1 LKVSS
6 KISSLFNP
14 YRGLSREI
22 WVLFAAR
29 VINSM
34 GAFIYPLLTLI
45 LTIKLEVP
53 KDKAGLIISASGIA
67 FMFSGIIGG
76 KLTDLFGRKKIIIT
90 LNLLGACL
98 YMAAAFVPVS
108 INMLPMIIAAGFF
121 MGMSDPASS
130 ALIADIT
137 EPKTRDGAYSLF
149 YMGMNIGFAV
159 SPIIG
164 GLLLENHLNLLFFID
179 GFTAML
185 AMLLIAAFIPE
196 SFDKAKE
203 IVGEDRELE
212 KHVVGST
219 FSILLKRPILIFFA
233 LLMFGYNFVY
243 AQWSYL
249 YPMQVEQSFIGEGAK
264 IYGRLVSFNA
274 IIVIFLTP
282 VITKLLSSKKSI
294 KRIFYGGILYAVGF
308 GSLAFGGN
316 IYFYIFSTAIIT
328 FGEITVTISSSPF
341 LANHTP
347 ASHRGRIGSVL
358 PIIMGA
364 GHILG
369 PGVMGTVLSL
379 TGTNG
384 AWFFIG
390 AVMSIFAFFT
400 LLLDR
405 YENGKKAEVK
415 NAEGE
420 QESVEASGETIRCFE
435 VTEE

>member
-1 LKVSS
+1 MRVSTR
-6 KISSLFNP
+6 ISSLFNP

-29 VINSM
+29 IINSM

-53 KDKAGLIISASGIA
+53 EDKAGLLISASGIA
-67 FMFSGIIGG
+67 FMFSGVIGG

-90 LNLLGACL
+90 LNLIGACL
-98 YMAAAFVPVS
+98 YIAAAFVPVS
-108 INMLPMIIAAGFF
+108 INMIPMIIAAGFF

-159 SPIIG
+159 SPTIG
-164 GLLLENHLNLLFFID
+164 GLLLKNHLNLLFFID
-179 GFTAML
+179 GFTAIL
-185 AMLLIAAFIPE
+185 SMLLIAVFIPE
-196 SFDKAKE
+196 SFNKNQE

-212 KHVVGST
+212 KHVEGST
-219 FSILLKRPILIFFA
+219 LSILIKRPILIFFA
-233 LLMFGYNFVY
+233 LIMFGYNFVY

-249 YPMQVEQSFIGEGAK
+249 YPMQVEQSFVGQGAK

-274 IIVIFLTP
+274 LIVIFLTP

-294 KRIFYGGILYAVGF
+294 RRIFYGGILYAAGF

-364 GHILG
+364 GQILG
-369 PGVMGTVLSL
+369 PGVMGVILKL
-379 TGTNG
+379 TGING
-384 AWFFIG
+384 AWFFTGGI
-390 AVMSIFAFFT
+390 MSIFALFT

-405 YENGKKAEVK
+405 YENRKKVEV
-415 NAEGE
+415 N
-420 QESVEASGETIRCFE
+420 TTE
-435 VTEE
+435 VA